1 MKKILNMPAVKS
13 GAADR
18 KLSVKVYMYHMF
30 LSRFIPIMCNHAK
43 ETDLL
48 YP

>member
-1 MKKILNMPAVKS
+1 MPAVKS

-18 KLSVKVYMYHMF
+18 KLSVEVYMYHMF
-30 LSRFIPIMCNHAK
+30 LSGLIPIMCNHAK
-43 ETDLL
+43 ETGLL